1 MKKLVS
7 LILTALILVSCST
20 EVPQTGTGDD
30 NGDNAAETVGGSAIE
45 TVTENAMED
54 SHAYSIDVEFKTI
67 RGYIF
72 SSMKETLQLTEYLDE
87 RQTTMSLTGPAV
99 TIEGEKIYVCHRYPP
114 EVVASGPKSEEEFY
128 LFALHDKIQDYP
140 NEILVYTEGTDEPEI
155 IPLTGLD
162 QRYIFDSIDYDSVR
176 DVFTLAV
183 RPTRVKGSDPEI
195 MEMQIMEFDSAG
207 ALIRRT
213 SLTHPGFTFYTSW
226 HFIGD
231 TLYFNVQPDT
241 LQPTVDPAYYHDL
254 DADYTVY
261 RCDPWTEE
269 MSEILTE
276 IKYFTAQD
284 DKLLYLTQVLTED
297 YQWKQALMYWNPADG
312 TSENL
317 GELIPEHLVPLSV
330 GQVFEA
336 GYNDASGL
344 FYYNDGYGL
353 KAYRPGDEEAVTILA
368 KGPAQD
374 AADTSALEPLQIT
387 DSRMVVKDG
396 NHRVLIYELPEVPVS
411 VDANNVP
418 LNFCLFNPLSSA
430 ADLHADLFRVMH
442 MSGYPA
448 KAVVTYESKDEA
460 EYAFTMAKKLLAGDT
475 DFDIFMVTTE
485 MFQLLK
491 EGYYENLAEYDIL
504 DEIYASMIPGV
515 KRLCT
520 VGESAALYP
529 LTLNTDMLR
538 VTGVSDIP
546 SSFTGLRNYKGDT
559 LLSAYNLRN
568 LTLPWFEQFASN
580 YMARD
585 MDDETAKADLTALY
599 ETALN
604 LIDTCYL
611 GDNFTSQ
618 KTELKVS
625 RNMGKSGSLPSGTSV
640 LPMLPVTENYAPAVE
655 GSFYAVNPNSPNKE
669 LAAVFLAGMAYLDGY
684 SNLFDNWKEDMTY
697 GEGSEAIFDLYKS
710 QIASGVRHCHL
721 HDLFD
726 MLTAHFDGLE
736 AGTVTVEEAVTEL
749 FRYVKMVKYE

>member
-1 MKKLVS
+1 MKKLAS
-7 LILTALILVSCST
+7 LILAALLLVSCNT
-20 EVPQTGTGDD
+20 TPQ
-30 NGDNAAETVGGSAIE
+30 AETNEETAGGSAVEMI
-45 TVTENAMED
+45 TENAMED
-54 SHAYSIDVEFKTI
+54 SHAHSIDVEFRTI

-99 TIEGEKIYVCHRYPP
+99 TIEGERIYVCHRYPP
-114 EVVASGPKSEEEFY
+114 EVVASGPKSEEESY
-128 LFALHDKIQDYP
+128 IFALHDKIQDYP

-162 QRYIFDSIDYDSVR
+162 QRYIFDSLDYDTSR
-176 DVFTLAV
+176 DVFTLVSRKLSGLGA
-183 RPTRVKGSDPEI
+183 GQ

-213 SLTHPGFTFYTSW
+213 SLTHPGFTFYTAW

-231 TLYFNVQPDT
+231 QLYFNVQPET
-241 LQPTVDPAYYHDL
+241 MTGTVDPAYYTDL
-254 DADYTVY
+254 NADYTVY
-261 RCDPWTEE
+261 RCDPWTGE
-269 MSEILTE
+269 MTDILTG
-276 IKYFTAQD
+276 IQYFTAQD

-297 YQWKQALMYWNPADG
+297 YQWKQSLMYWNPADG

-330 GQVFEA
+330 GQIFEA

-374 AADTSALEPLQIT
+374 AADDASLEPLQIT

-430 ADLHADLFRVMH
+430 ADLHANLFRVMH

-475 DFDIFMVTTE
+475 DFDIFVVTTE
-485 MFQLLK
+485 MSQLLK

-504 DEIYASMIPGV
+504 DEVYASMIPGV

-520 VGESAALYP
+520 VGETAALYP

-538 VTGVSDIP
+538 VTGDADIP
-546 SSFTGLRNYKGDT
+546 STFPGLRNYTGDT

-585 MDDETAKADLTALY
+585 IDDDTAKADLTALY
-599 ETALN
+599 ETALS
-604 LIDTCYL
+604 LRDTCYL

-618 KTELKVS
+618 KTAVKVS
-625 RNMGKSGSLPSGTSV
+625 RNTGKSGSLPAGTSV

-655 GSFYAVNPNSPNKE
+655 GSFYAVNPNSSNKE

-684 SNLFDNWKEDMTY
+684 SNLFDTWEEDMTY
-697 GEGSEAIFDLYKS
+697 GEGSDAIFDLYKF

-721 HDLFD
+721 PDLFD

-736 AGTVTVEEAVTEL
+736 AGTVTVEDAVTEL